1 VRVYQFRHI
10 RAGGQCSAALAAD
23 PVAEVRYSRG
33 LDHGDLLHIGEELIG
48 RLRR

>member
-1 VRVYQFRHI
+1 
-10 RAGGQCSAALAAD
+10 
-23 PVAEVRYSRG
+23 VRYSRG